1 MSRDPVSGGAVS
13 GANAAGGGFSL
24 LSINVSSAVGVPKT
38 PVDRAV
44 LRENHG
50 IEGDAHAGEWHRQVS
65 LLADEDIETMRGRG
79 VDLPPGIFA
88 ENLTTRGI
96 DLSRLPVGSRLR
108 VGPALLEV
116 TQIGKECHQGCAIR
130 QAVGD
135 CVMPRRG
142 VFARVLAGGEISRES
157 RCRHDI

>member
-1 MSRDPVSGGAVS
+1 VS
-13 GANAAGGGFSL
+13 GAGGFTL
-24 LSINVSSAVGVPKT
+24 LSINVSTAVGVPKT
-38 PVDRAV
+38 PVGRAV

-142 VFARVLAGGEISRES
+142 VFARVLEGGEISRES
-157 RCRHDI
+157 RCRHDL

>member
-1 MSRDPVSGGAVS
+1 MSRAD
-13 GANAAGGGFSL
+13 AASREFSL
-24 LSINVSSAVGVPKT
+24 LSINVSTAVGVPKT
-38 PVDRAV
+38 PVERAV

-157 RCRHDI
+157 RCRHDL

>member
-1 MSRDPVSGGAVS
+1 VS
-13 GANAAGGGFSL
+13 GADAAGREFSL
-24 LSINVSSAVGVPKT
+24 LSINVSTAVGVPKT
-38 PVDRAV
+38 PVERAV

>member
-1 MSRDPVSGGAVS
+1 VS
-13 GANAAGGGFSL
+13 AAAEFTL
-24 LSINVSSAVGVPKT
+24 LSINISTAVGVPKS

-44 LRENHG
+44 LREGHG
-50 IEGDAHAGEWHRQVS
+50 IEGDAHAGDWHRQVS

-96 DLSRLPVGSRLR
+96 DLSRLPVGALLKI
-108 VGPALLEV
+108 GPALLEI

-130 QAVGD
+130 EAVGD
-135 CVMPRRG
+135 CIMPRRG
-142 VFARVLAGGEISRES
+142 VFARVLAGGEIDRES
-157 RCRHDI
+157 RCRHDL